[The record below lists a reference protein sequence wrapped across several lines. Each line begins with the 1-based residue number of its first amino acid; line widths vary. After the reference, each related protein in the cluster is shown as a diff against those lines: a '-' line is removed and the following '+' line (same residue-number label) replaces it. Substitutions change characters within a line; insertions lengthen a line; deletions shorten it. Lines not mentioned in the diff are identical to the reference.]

1 MWIKCFFFCLIFN
14 QVFGSN
20 NHLIVQDSTS
30 NQKFKSEFKSI
41 QLIKNEKKR
50 NKLLDEFVSNHAISG
65 DLFTNYAYNL
75 FNKDNLASL
84 WLDQCGKNVDN
95 LLKTGDLSLVQQF
108 AYGLYEQQIP
118 FSEIERLF
126 IQKIQQ
132 FPDDPNLIEL
142 LVSTYIFNGD
152 WERAWNQRRALDMRF
167 KNEQGKRLLEFAS
180 YIFQSQQWS
189 LASKIFDYL
198 IKSYPGSNQKSRW
211 QQMSIAARK
220 QVVLR
225 KENPEI
231 AEVKSLISAYQKLR
245 SDRGDNAISMSSYWQ
260 EAKLYAYQLKQLD
273 SAVLVLNKGILLAQN
288 DLDLQAQMKLELGDI
303 LTYKG
308 KKYDAL
314 IQYAQVEKQVKD
326 SPLAYEAKIKS
337 AKLYFYTGDFELAKE
352 LADILKQGTQREIAN
367 DALELSLLI
376 EDNTGIDSLEVGLKN
391 FANIRFMYDQKR
403 WEEGDSLLALLTNQ
417 NKQESLQDDILYL
430 RATRARQK
438 GENAIAKEMYWEIF
452 KKFPED
458 IYGDDAL
465 FYYLTLVDTA
475 DSDPFLL
482 FIKQY
487 PSSLHL
493 SDVRVMLNNA
503 KK

>member
-1 MWIKCFFFCLIFN
+1 
-14 QVFGSN
+14 
-20 NHLIVQDSTS
+20 
-30 NQKFKSEFKSI
+30 
-41 QLIKNEKKR
+41 
-50 NKLLDEFVSNHAISG
+50 
-65 DLFTNYAYNL
+65 
-75 FNKDNLASL
+75 
-84 WLDQCGKNVDN
+84 VDN

-152 WERAWNQRRALDMRF
+152 WEKAWNQRRALDMRF
-167 KNEQGKRLLEFAS
+167 KNEQGKRLLEFAT

-211 QQMSIAARK
+211 QQMSIAARE

-231 AEVKSLISAYQKLR
+231 AEVRNLISAYQKLR

-326 SPLAYEAKIKS
+326 SPLAYEAKIKT

-376 EDNTGIDSLEVGLKN
+376 EDNTGIDSLEVGLKK

-403 WEEGDSLLALLTNQ
+403 WEEGDSLLVLLTNQ

-465 FYYLTLVDTA
+465 FYYLTLAVPA
-475 DSDPFLL
+475 DREPFLL

-493 SDVRVMLNNA
+493 SDVRALLNDA

>member
-1 MWIKCFFFCLIFN
+1 MWIKCFFFCLILN
-14 QVFGSN
+14 QVFGLD

-41 QLIKNEKKR
+41 QLIKNKKKR
-50 NKLLDEFVSNHAISG
+50 NKLLEEFVINHVING

-75 FNKDNLASL
+75 FNEDNLASI
-84 WLDQCGKNVDN
+84 WLDECGKNVDN

-126 IQKIQQ
+126 IKKIQQ
-132 FPDDPNLIEL
+132 FPDDANLIEL

-152 WERAWNQRRALDMRF
+152 WDKAWNQRRALDMRY

-189 LASKIFDYL
+189 LASKVFDYL
-198 IKSYPGSNQKSRW
+198 IKSYPGSNQNSRW
-211 QQMSIAARK
+211 QQMSIAARE

-231 AEVKSLISAYQKLR
+231 AEVRNLIIAYQKLR

-273 SAVLVLNKGILLAQN
+273 SAVLVLNKGILLAQS

-303 LTYKG
+303 LTYEG

-326 SPLAYEAKIKS
+326 SPLAYEAKIKT

-403 WEEGDSLLALLTNQ
+403 WAEGDSLLVLLTNQ

-438 GENAIAKEMYWEIF
+438 GENAFAKEMYWEIF

-465 FYYLTLVDTA
+465 FYFLTLSDTA
-475 DSDPFLL
+475 NSEPFLL

>member
-1 MWIKCFFFCLIFN
+1 MWIKCLFFCLIFN
-14 QVFGSN
+14 QVFGLN

-50 NKLLDEFVSNHAISG
+50 DKLLDEFVSNHVISG
-65 DLFTNYAYNL
+65 DIFTTFAYNL
-75 FNKDNLASL
+75 FNEDNLASR
-84 WLDQCGKNVDN
+84 WLDECGKNVDN
-95 LLKTGDLSLVQQF
+95 LLKAGDLSLVQQF

-152 WERAWNQRRALDMRF
+152 WDKAWNQRRALDMRF

-198 IKSYPGSNQKSRW
+198 IKSYPGSNQNSRW
-211 QQMSIAARK
+211 QQMSIAARE

-231 AEVKSLISAYQKLR
+231 AEVRNLISAYQKLR
-245 SDRGDNAISMSSYWQ
+245 NERGDNSISMSAYWQ

-273 SAVLVLNKGILLAQN
+273 SAVFVLNKGILLAQN

-326 SPLAYEAKIKS
+326 SPLAYEAKIKT

-391 FANIRFMYDQKR
+391 FANIRFVYDQKR
-403 WEEGDSLLALLTNQ
+403 WEEGDSLLALLTTE

-438 GENAIAKEMYWEIF
+438 GENALAKEMYWEIF

-465 FYYLTLVDTA
+465 FYFLTLSDTA
-475 DSDPFLL
+475 NSEPFLL

-487 PSSLHL
+487 PNSLHL
-493 SDVRVMLNNA
+493 SDVRGMLNNA

>member
-1 MWIKCFFFCLIFN
+1 MWIKCFFFCLILN

-30 NQKFKSEFKSI
+30 NQKFKSEFRSI

-50 NKLLDEFVSNHAISG
+50 NKLLDEFVNNHVISG

-75 FNKDNLASL
+75 FNEDNLASL

-132 FPDDPNLIEL
+132 FPDDANLIEL

-152 WERAWNQRRALDMRF
+152 WEKAWNQRRALDMRF
-167 KNEQGKRLLEFAS
+167 KNEQGKRLLEFAT

-211 QQMSIAARK
+211 QQMSIAARE

-231 AEVKSLISAYQKLR
+231 AEVRNLISAYQKLR

-273 SAVLVLNKGILLAQN
+273 SAVLVLNKGIFLAQN

-314 IQYAQVEKQVKD
+314 IEYAQVEKQVKD
-326 SPLAYEAKIKS
+326 SPLAYEAKIKTV
-337 AKLYFYTGDFELAKE
+337 KLYFYTGDFELAKE

-376 EDNTGIDSLEVGLKN
+376 EDNTGIDSLEVGLKK

-403 WEEGDSLLALLTNQ
+403 WEEGDSLLVLLTNQ
-417 NKQESLQDDILYL
+417 NKQESFQDDILYL

-438 GENAIAKEMYWEIF
+438 GENAIAKETYWEIF

-475 DSDPFLL
+475 DSEPFLL

-487 PSSLHL
+487 PSSFHL
-493 SDVRVMLNNA
+493 SDVRALLNDA

>member
-1 MWIKCFFFCLIFN
+1 MWIKCLFFCLIFN
-14 QVFGSN
+14 QVFGLN

-50 NKLLDEFVSNHAISG
+50 DKLLDEFVSNHVISG
-65 DLFTNYAYNL
+65 DLFTTFAYNL
-75 FNKDNLASL
+75 FNEDNLASI
-84 WLDQCGKNVDN
+84 WLDECGKNVDN
-95 LLKTGDLSLVQQF
+95 LLKAGDLSLVQQF

-152 WERAWNQRRALDMRF
+152 WDKAWNQRRALDMRF

-198 IKSYPGSNQKSRW
+198 IKSYPGSNQNSRW
-211 QQMSIAARK
+211 QQMSIAARE

-231 AEVKSLISAYQKLR
+231 AEVRNLISAYQKLR
-245 SDRGDNAISMSSYWQ
+245 SDRGDNAMSMSSYWQ

-308 KKYDAL
+308 KKYDAF
-314 IQYAQVEKQVKD
+314 I
-326 SPLAYEAKIKS
+326 
-337 AKLYFYTGDFELAKE
+337 
-352 LADILKQGTQREIAN
+352 
-367 DALELSLLI
+367 
-376 EDNTGIDSLEVGLKN
+376 
-391 FANIRFMYDQKR
+391 FA
-403 WEEGDSLLALLTNQ
+403 S
-417 NKQESLQDDILYL
+417 
-430 RATRARQK
+430 
-438 GENAIAKEMYWEIF
+438 
-452 KKFPED
+452 
-458 IYGDDAL
+458 
-465 FYYLTLVDTA
+465 
-475 DSDPFLL
+475 
-482 FIKQY
+482 
-487 PSSLHL
+487 
-493 SDVRVMLNNA
+493 
-503 KK
+503 

>member
-1 MWIKCFFFCLIFN
+1 M
-14 QVFGSN
+14 
-20 NHLIVQDSTS
+20 
-30 NQKFKSEFKSI
+30 
-41 QLIKNEKKR
+41 
-50 NKLLDEFVSNHAISG
+50 
-65 DLFTNYAYNL
+65 
-75 FNKDNLASL
+75 
-84 WLDQCGKNVDN
+84 DN

-132 FPDDPNLIEL
+132 FPDDANLIEL

-152 WERAWNQRRALDMRF
+152 WEKAWNQRRALDMRF
-167 KNEQGKRLLEFAS
+167 KNEQGKRLLEFAT

-211 QQMSIAARK
+211 QQMSIAARE

-231 AEVKSLISAYQKLR
+231 AEVRNLISAYQKLR

-314 IQYAQVEKQVKD
+314 IEYAQVEKQVKD
-326 SPLAYEAKIKS
+326 SPLAYEAKIKTV
-337 AKLYFYTGDFELAKE
+337 KLYFYTGDFELAKE

-376 EDNTGIDSLEVGLKN
+376 EDNTGIDSLEVGLKK
-391 FANIRFMYDQKR
+391 IC
-403 WEEGDSLLALLTNQ
+403 
-417 NKQESLQDDILYL
+417 
-430 RATRARQK
+430 
-438 GENAIAKEMYWEIF
+438 
-452 KKFPED
+452 
-458 IYGDDAL
+458 
-465 FYYLTLVDTA
+465 
-475 DSDPFLL
+475 
-482 FIKQY
+482 QY
-487 PSSLHL
+487 PIY
-493 SDVRVMLNNA
+493 V
-503 KK
+503 

>member
-1 MWIKCFFFCLIFN
+1 MWIKCFFFCLILN
-14 QVFGSN
+14 QVFGLD

-50 NKLLDEFVSNHAISG
+50 NKLLEEFVINHVING

-75 FNKDNLASL
+75 FNEDNLASI
-84 WLDQCGKNVDN
+84 WLDECGKNVDN

-132 FPDDPNLIEL
+132 FPDDFNLIEL

-152 WERAWNQRRALDMRF
+152 WDKAWNQRRALDMRY

-189 LASKIFDYL
+189 LASKVFDYL

-211 QQMSIAARK
+211 QQMSIAARE

-231 AEVKSLISAYQKLR
+231 AEVRNLIIAYQKLR

-273 SAVLVLNKGILLAQN
+273 SAVLVLHKGILLAQS

-303 LTYKG
+303 LTYEG

-326 SPLAYEAKIKS
+326 SPLAYEAKIKT

-403 WEEGDSLLALLTNQ
+403 WAEGDSLLVLLTNQ

-438 GENAIAKEMYWEIF
+438 GENAFAKEMYWEIF

-465 FYYLTLVDTA
+465 FYFLTLSDTA
-475 DSDPFLL
+475 NSEPFLL

-493 SDVRVMLNNA
+493 SDVRVMLNNP

>member
-1 MWIKCFFFCLIFN
+1 MWIKCFIFCLIFN
-14 QVFGSN
+14 QVLGFD
-20 NHLIVQDSTS
+20 HPFIRQDSIS
-30 NQKFKSEFKSI
+30 NQKFKSI

-50 NKLLDEFVSNHAISG
+50 LKLMGEFINNQVNTG
-65 DLFTNYAYNL
+65 DLFSNYSYQL
-75 FNKDNLASL
+75 FNEDNLASI
-84 WLDQCGKNVDN
+84 WLDECGKNVDN
-95 LLKTGDLSLVQQF
+95 LLKTGDISLAQQF
-108 AYGLYEQQIP
+108 VYRLYEEQIP
-118 FSEIERLF
+118 FLEVERLF

-132 FPDDPNLIEL
+132 YPDDPNFIEL

-152 WERAWNQRRALDMRF
+152 WEKAWYQRRALDMRF
-167 KNEQGKRLLEFAS
+167 KNEQGKRVLEFAS

-189 LASKIFDYL
+189 LASQIFDYL
-198 IKSYPGSNQKSRW
+198 IKSYPSSNQRPRW
-211 QQMSIAARK
+211 QQMSIAARE

-225 KENPEI
+225 KEKPEI
-231 AEVKSLISAYQKLR
+231 AEVRSLISAYQKLR
-245 SDRGDNAISMSSYWQ
+245 NERGDNAISMSSYWQ

-273 SAVLVLNKGILLAQN
+273 SAVLVLNKGILLTQSDDN
-288 DLDLQAQMKLELGDI
+288 LQAQMKLELGDI

-326 SPLAYEAKIKS
+326 SPLAYEAKIKT

-367 DALELSLLI
+367 AALELSLLI
-376 EDNTGIDSLEVGLKN
+376 EDNTGIDSLEVGLKK
-391 FANIRFMYDQKR
+391 FANIKFMYDQKR
-403 WEEGDSLLALLTNQ
+403 WEEGDSLLVLLTTE

-438 GENAIAKEMYWEIF
+438 GDNALAKEIYWEIF

-465 FYYLTLVDTA
+465 FYYLTLA
-475 DSDPFLL
+475 DSTNSEPFLL

-493 SDVRVMLNNA
+493 SDVRAMLNNA

>member
-1 MWIKCFFFCLIFN
+1 MWIKCLFFCLIFN
-14 QVFGSN
+14 QVFGLN

-50 NKLLDEFVSNHAISG
+50 DKLLDEFVSNHVISG
-65 DLFTNYAYNL
+65 DLFTTFAYNL
-75 FNKDNLASL
+75 FNEDNLASI
-84 WLDQCGKNVDN
+84 WLDECGKNVDN
-95 LLKTGDLSLVQQF
+95 LLKAGDLSLVQQF

-152 WERAWNQRRALDMRF
+152 WDKAWNQRRALDMRF

-198 IKSYPGSNQKSRW
+198 IKSYPGSNQNSRW
-211 QQMSIAARK
+211 QQMSIAARE

-231 AEVKSLISAYQKLR
+231 AEVRNLISAYQKLR
-245 SDRGDNAISMSSYWQ
+245 NERGDNSISMSAYWQ

-273 SAVLVLNKGILLAQN
+273 SAVFVLNKGILLAQN

-326 SPLAYEAKIKS
+326 SPLAYEAKIKT

-352 LADILKQGTQREIAN
+352 FADILKQGTQREIAN

-391 FANIRFMYDQKR
+391 FANIRFVYDQKR
-403 WEEGDSLLALLTNQ
+403 WEEGDSLLVLLTTE

-438 GENAIAKEMYWEIF
+438 GENVLAKEMYWEIF

-465 FYYLTLVDTA
+465 FYFLTLSDTA
-475 DSDPFLL
+475 NSEPFLL

-487 PSSLHL
+487 PNSLHL

>member
-1 MWIKCFFFCLIFN
+1 MWIKCFFFCLILN
-14 QVFGSN
+14 QVFGLD

-50 NKLLDEFVSNHAISG
+50 NKLLEEFVINHVING

-75 FNKDNLASL
+75 FNEDNLASI
-84 WLDQCGKNVDN
+84 WLDECGKNVDN

-132 FPDDPNLIEL
+132 FPDDANLIEL

-152 WERAWNQRRALDMRF
+152 WEKAWNQRRALDMRY

-189 LASKIFDYL
+189 LASKVFDYL
-198 IKSYPGSNQKSRW
+198 IKSYPGSNQNSRW
-211 QQMSIAARK
+211 QQMSIAARE

-231 AEVKSLISAYQKLR
+231 AEVRNLIIAYQKLR
-245 SDRGDNAISMSSYWQ
+245 SDRGDNAMSMSSYWQ

-273 SAVLVLNKGILLAQN
+273 SAVLVLNKGILLAQS

-303 LTYKG
+303 LTYEG

-326 SPLAYEAKIKS
+326 SPLAYEAKIKT

-403 WEEGDSLLALLTNQ
+403 WAEGDSLLVLLTNQ

-438 GENAIAKEMYWEIF
+438 GENALAKEMYWEIF

-465 FYYLTLVDTA
+465 FYFLTLSDTA
-475 DSDPFLL
+475 NSEPFLL

>member
-1 MWIKCFFFCLIFN
+1 MWIKCLFFCLIFN
-14 QVFGSN
+14 QVFGLN

-50 NKLLDEFVSNHAISG
+50 DKLLDEFVSNHVISG
-65 DLFTNYAYNL
+65 DLFTTFAYNL
-75 FNKDNLASL
+75 FNEDNLASI
-84 WLDQCGKNVDN
+84 WLDECGKNVDN
-95 LLKTGDLSLVQQF
+95 LLKAGDLSLVQQF

-152 WERAWNQRRALDMRF
+152 WDKAWNQRRALDMRF

-198 IKSYPGSNQKSRW
+198 IKSYPGSNQNSRW
-211 QQMSIAARK
+211 QQMSIAARE

-231 AEVKSLISAYQKLR
+231 AEVRNLISAYQKLR
-245 SDRGDNAISMSSYWQ
+245 NERGDNSISMSAYWQ

-273 SAVLVLNKGILLAQN
+273 SAVFVLNKGILLAQN

-326 SPLAYEAKIKS
+326 SPLAYEAKIKT

-391 FANIRFMYDQKR
+391 FANIRFVYDQKR
-403 WEEGDSLLALLTNQ
+403 WEEGDSLLVLLTTE

-438 GENAIAKEMYWEIF
+438 GENVLAKEMFWEIF

-465 FYYLTLVDTA
+465 FYFLTLSDTA
-475 DSDPFLL
+475 NSEPFLL

-487 PSSLHL
+487 PNSLHL

>member
-1 MWIKCFFFCLIFN
+1 MWIKCFIFCLIFN
-14 QVFGSN
+14 QVLGFD
-20 NHLIVQDSTS
+20 HPFIRQDSIS
-30 NQKFKSEFKSI
+30 NQKFKSI

-50 NKLLDEFVSNHAISG
+50 LKLMGEFINNQVNTG
-65 DLFTNYAYNL
+65 DLFSNYSYQL
-75 FNKDNLASL
+75 FNEDNLASI
-84 WLDQCGKNVDN
+84 WLDECGKNVDN
-95 LLKTGDLSLVQQF
+95 LLKTGDISLAQQF
-108 AYGLYEQQIP
+108 VYRLYEEQIP
-118 FSEIERLF
+118 FLEVERLF

-132 FPDDPNLIEL
+132 YPDDPNFIEL
-142 LVSTYIFNGD
+142 LVSTYIFNGN
-152 WERAWNQRRALDMRF
+152 WEKAWYQRRALDMRF
-167 KNEQGKRLLEFAS
+167 KNEQGKRVLEFAS

-198 IKSYPGSNQKSRW
+198 IKSYPNSNQRPRW
-211 QQMSIAARK
+211 QQMSIAARE

-225 KENPEI
+225 KEKPEI
-231 AEVKSLISAYQKLR
+231 AEVRSLISAYQKLR
-245 SDRGDNAISMSSYWQ
+245 NERGDNAISMSSYWQ

-273 SAVLVLNKGILLAQN
+273 SAVLVLNKGIFLTQSDDN
-288 DLDLQAQMKLELGDI
+288 LQAQMKLELGDI
-303 LTYKG
+303 LTYKD

-326 SPLAYEAKIKS
+326 SPLAYEAKIKT

-376 EDNTGIDSLEVGLKN
+376 EDNTGIDSLEVGLKK
-391 FANIRFMYDQKR
+391 FANIKFMYDQKR
-403 WEEGDSLLALLTNQ
+403 WEEGDSLLVLLKTE

-438 GENAIAKEMYWEIF
+438 GDNALAKEIYWEIF

-465 FYYLTLVDTA
+465 FYYLTLA
-475 DSDPFLL
+475 DSANSEPFLL

-493 SDVRVMLNNA
+493 SDVRAMLNNA

>member
-1 MWIKCFFFCLIFN
+1 MWIKCLFFCLIFN
-14 QVFGSN
+14 QVFGLN

-50 NKLLDEFVSNHAISG
+50 DKLLDEFVSNHVISG
-65 DLFTNYAYNL
+65 DLFTTFAYNL
-75 FNKDNLASL
+75 FNEDNLASI
-84 WLDQCGKNVDN
+84 WLDECGKNVDN
-95 LLKTGDLSLVQQF
+95 LLKAGDLSLVQQF

-152 WERAWNQRRALDMRF
+152 WDKAWNQRRALDMRF

-198 IKSYPGSNQKSRW
+198 IKSYPGSNQNSRW
-211 QQMSIAARK
+211 QQMSIAARE

-231 AEVKSLISAYQKLR
+231 AEVRNLISAYQKLR
-245 SDRGDNAISMSSYWQ
+245 NERGDNSISMSAYWQ

-273 SAVLVLNKGILLAQN
+273 SAVFVLNKGILLAQN

-326 SPLAYEAKIKS
+326 SPLAYEAKIKT

-391 FANIRFMYDQKR
+391 FANIRFVYDQKR
-403 WEEGDSLLALLTNQ
+403 WEEGDSLLVLLTTE

-438 GENAIAKEMYWEIF
+438 GENVLAKEMYWEIF

-465 FYYLTLVDTA
+465 FYFLTLSDTA
-475 DSDPFLL
+475 NSEPFLL

-487 PSSLHL
+487 PNSLHL

>member
-1 MWIKCFFFCLIFN
+1 MWIKCFFFCLILN
-14 QVFGSN
+14 QVFGLD

-50 NKLLDEFVSNHAISG
+50 FKLMSEFMNEHVISG
-65 DLFTNYAYNL
+65 DLFTNNAYNL
-75 FNKDNLASL
+75 FIEDNLASI
-84 WLDQCGKNVDN
+84 WLDECGKNVDN
-95 LLKTGDLSLVQQF
+95 LLKSGDLSLAQQF
-108 AYGLYEQQIP
+108 VYRLYEEQIP

-132 FPDDPNLIEL
+132 LPDDLNLIEL
-142 LVSTYIFNGD
+142 LVSGYIFDGN
-152 WERAWNQRRALDMRF
+152 WEKAWNQRRALDMRF
-167 KNEQGKRLLEFAS
+167 KNEQGKRLLEFAT

-189 LASKIFDYL
+189 LASNILDYL
-198 IKSYPGSNQKSRW
+198 IKTYPSSNQKSRW
-211 QQMSIAARK
+211 QQMSIAARE
-220 QVVLR
+220 QVVLG
-225 KENPEI
+225 KEKPEVG
-231 AEVKSLISAYQKLR
+231 EVINLINAYQKLR
-245 SDRGDNAISMSSYWQ
+245 SERGDNAISMTSYWQ

-273 SAVLVLNKGILLAQN
+273 SAVLVLNKGILLTQN
-288 DLDLQAQMKLELGDI
+288 DVDLQAQMKLELGDI

-326 SPLAYEAKIKS
+326 SPLAYEAKIKT

-376 EDNTGIDSLEVGLKN
+376 EDNTGIDSLEVGLKKY
-391 FANIRFMYDQKR
+391 ANIRFMYDQKR
-403 WEEGDSLLALLTNQ
+403 WAEGDSLLVLVMGQ

-430 RATRARQK
+430 GATRARQK
-438 GENAIAKEMYWEIF
+438 GENALAKEMYWEIF
-452 KKFPED
+452 KKFPDD

-465 FYYLTLVDTA
+465 FYFLTLSDTVN
-475 DSDPFLL
+475 SELFFL

-493 SDVRVMLNNA
+493 SDVRAILNNA

>member
-1 MWIKCFFFCLIFN
+1 MWIKCLFFCLIFN
-14 QVFGSN
+14 QVFGLN

-50 NKLLDEFVSNHAISG
+50 DKLLDEFVSNHVISG
-65 DLFTNYAYNL
+65 DLFTTFAYNL
-75 FNKDNLASL
+75 FNEDNLASI
-84 WLDQCGKNVDN
+84 WLDECGKNVDN
-95 LLKTGDLSLVQQF
+95 LLKAGDLSLVQQF

-152 WERAWNQRRALDMRF
+152 WDKAWNQRRALDMRF

-198 IKSYPGSNQKSRW
+198 IKSYPGSNQNSRW
-211 QQMSIAARK
+211 QQMSIAARE

-231 AEVKSLISAYQKLR
+231 AEVRNLISAYQKLR
-245 SDRGDNAISMSSYWQ
+245 NERGDNSISMSSYWQ

-273 SAVLVLNKGILLAQN
+273 SAVFVLNKGILLAQN

-326 SPLAYEAKIKS
+326 SPLAYEAKIKT

-391 FANIRFMYDQKR
+391 FANIRFVYDQKR
-403 WEEGDSLLALLTNQ
+403 WEEGDSLLALLTTE

-438 GENAIAKEMYWEIF
+438 GENVLAKEMFWEIF

-465 FYYLTLVDTA
+465 FYFLTLSDTA
-475 DSDPFLL
+475 NSEPFLL

-487 PSSLHL
+487 PNSLHL

>member
-1 MWIKCFFFCLIFN
+1 MWIKCLFFCLIFN
-14 QVFGSN
+14 QVFGLN

-50 NKLLDEFVSNHAISG
+50 DKLLDEFVSNHVISG
-65 DLFTNYAYNL
+65 DLFTTFAYNL
-75 FNKDNLASL
+75 FNEDNLASI
-84 WLDQCGKNVDN
+84 WLDECGKNVDN
-95 LLKTGDLSLVQQF
+95 LLKAGDLSLVQQF

-152 WERAWNQRRALDMRF
+152 WDKAWNQRRALDMRF

-198 IKSYPGSNQKSRW
+198 IKSYPGSNQNSRW
-211 QQMSIAARK
+211 QQMSIAARE

-231 AEVKSLISAYQKLR
+231 AEVRNLISAYQKLR
-245 SDRGDNAISMSSYWQ
+245 NERGDNSISMSAYWQ

-273 SAVLVLNKGILLAQN
+273 SAVFVLNKGILLAQN

-326 SPLAYEAKIKS
+326 SPLAYEAKIKT

-391 FANIRFMYDQKR
+391 FANIRFVYDQKR
-403 WEEGDSLLALLTNQ
+403 WEEGDSLLVLLTTE

-438 GENAIAKEMYWEIF
+438 GENVLAKEMFWEIF

-465 FYYLTLVDTA
+465 FYFLTLSDTA
-475 DSDPFLL
+475 NSEPFLL

-487 PSSLHL
+487 PNSLHL
-493 SDVRVMLNNA
+493 SDVRGMLNNA

>member
-1 MWIKCFFFCLIFN
+1 MWIKCFIFCLIFN
-14 QVFGSN
+14 QVLGFDHPFIS
-20 NHLIVQDSTS
+20 QDSTS

-50 NKLLDEFVSNHAISG
+50 LKLLGEFINNHVNNG
-65 DLFTNYAYNL
+65 DLFSNYSYNL
-75 FNKDNLASL
+75 FNEDNLASI
-84 WLDQCGKNVDN
+84 WLDECGKNVDN
-95 LLKTGDLSLVQQF
+95 LLKIGDISLAQQF
-108 AYGLYEQQIP
+108 VYRLYEEQIP
-118 FSEIERLF
+118 FLEVERLF

-132 FPDDPNLIEL
+132 YPDDSNLIEL
-142 LVSTYIFNGD
+142 LVNTYIFNGD
-152 WERAWNQRRALDMRF
+152 WEKAWYQRRALDMRF
-167 KNEQGKRLLEFAS
+167 KNEQGKRVLEFAS

-189 LASKIFDYL
+189 LASQIFDYL
-198 IKSYPGSNQKSRW
+198 IKSYPNANQKPRW
-211 QQMSIAARK
+211 QQMSIAARE

-225 KENPEI
+225 KEKPEI
-231 AEVKSLISAYQKLR
+231 AEVRSLISAYQKLR
-245 SDRGDNAISMSSYWQ
+245 NERGDNAISMNSYWQ

-273 SAVLVLNKGILLAQN
+273 SAVLVLNKGILLTQSDEN
-288 DLDLQAQMKLELGDI
+288 LQAQMKLELGDI

-326 SPLAYEAKIKS
+326 SPLAYEAKIKT

-352 LADILKQGTQREIAN
+352 LADILKQGTQREIAT

-376 EDNTGIDSLEVGLKN
+376 EDNTGIDSLEVGLKK

-403 WEEGDSLLALLTNQ
+403 WEEGDSLLVLLTTE

-438 GENAIAKEMYWEIF
+438 GDNALAKEIYWEIF

-465 FYYLTLVDTA
+465 FYYLTLA
-475 DSDPFLL
+475 DSANTEPFLL
-482 FIKQY
+482 FIKKYQ
-487 PSSLHL
+487 SSLHL
-493 SDVRVMLNNA
+493 SDVRTMLNNA

>member
-1 MWIKCFFFCLIFN
+1 MWIKCLFFCLIFN
-14 QVFGSN
+14 QVFGLN

-50 NKLLDEFVSNHAISG
+50 DKLLDEFVSNHVISG
-65 DLFTNYAYNL
+65 DLFTTFAYNL
-75 FNKDNLASL
+75 FNEDNLASI
-84 WLDQCGKNVDN
+84 WLDECGKNVDN
-95 LLKTGDLSLVQQF
+95 LLKAGDLSLVQQF

-152 WERAWNQRRALDMRF
+152 WDKAWNQRRALDMRF

-198 IKSYPGSNQKSRW
+198 IKSYPGSNQNSRW
-211 QQMSIAARK
+211 QQMSIAARE

-231 AEVKSLISAYQKLR
+231 AEVRNLISAYQKLR
-245 SDRGDNAISMSSYWQ
+245 NERGDNSISMSSYWQ

-273 SAVLVLNKGILLAQN
+273 SAVFVLNKGILLAQN

-326 SPLAYEAKIKS
+326 SPLAYEAKIKT

-391 FANIRFMYDQKR
+391 FANIRFVYDQKR
-403 WEEGDSLLALLTNQ
+403 WEEGDSLLALLTTE

-438 GENAIAKEMYWEIF
+438 GENVLAKEMYWEIF

-465 FYYLTLVDTA
+465 FYFLTLSDTA
-475 DSDPFLL
+475 NSEPFLL

-487 PSSLHL
+487 PNSLHL

>member
-1 MWIKCFFFCLIFN
+1 MWIKCFIFCLIFN
-14 QVFGSN
+14 QVLGFD
-20 NHLIVQDSTS
+20 HPFIRQDSIS
-30 NQKFKSEFKSI
+30 NQKFKSI

-50 NKLLDEFVSNHAISG
+50 LKLMGEFINNQVNTG
-65 DLFTNYAYNL
+65 DLFSNYSYQL
-75 FNKDNLASL
+75 FNEDNLASI
-84 WLDQCGKNVDN
+84 WLDECGKNVDN
-95 LLKTGDLSLVQQF
+95 LLKTGDISLAQQF
-108 AYGLYEQQIP
+108 VYRLYEEQIP
-118 FSEIERLF
+118 FLEVERLF

-132 FPDDPNLIEL
+132 YPDDPNFIEL
-142 LVSTYIFNGD
+142 LVSTYIFNGN
-152 WERAWNQRRALDMRF
+152 WEKAWYQRRALDMRF
-167 KNEQGKRLLEFAS
+167 KNEQGKRVLEFAS

-189 LASKIFDYL
+189 LASQIFDYL
-198 IKSYPGSNQKSRW
+198 IKSYPSSNQRPRW
-211 QQMSIAARK
+211 QQMSIAARE

-225 KENPEI
+225 KEKPEI
-231 AEVKSLISAYQKLR
+231 AEVRSLISAYQKLR
-245 SDRGDNAISMSSYWQ
+245 NERGDNAISMSSYWQ

-273 SAVLVLNKGILLAQN
+273 SAVLVLNKGILLTQSDDN
-288 DLDLQAQMKLELGDI
+288 LQAQMKLELGDI

-326 SPLAYEAKIKS
+326 SPLAYEAKIKT

-376 EDNTGIDSLEVGLKN
+376 EDNTGIDSLEVGLKK
-391 FANIRFMYDQKR
+391 FANIKFMYDQKR
-403 WEEGDSLLALLTNQ
+403 WEEGDSLLVLLTTE

-438 GENAIAKEMYWEIF
+438 GDNALAKEIYWEIF

-465 FYYLTLVDTA
+465 YYYLTLA
-475 DSDPFLL
+475 DSTNSEPFLL

-493 SDVRVMLNNA
+493 SDVRAMLNNA

>member
-1 MWIKCFFFCLIFN
+1 MWIKCFFFCLILN
-14 QVFGSN
+14 QVFGLD

-50 NKLLDEFVSNHAISG
+50 NKLLEEFVINHVING

-75 FNKDNLASL
+75 FNEDNLASI
-84 WLDQCGKNVDN
+84 WLDECGKNVDN

-132 FPDDPNLIEL
+132 FPDDANLIEL

-152 WERAWNQRRALDMRF
+152 WDKAWNQRRALDMRY

-189 LASKIFDYL
+189 LASKVFDYL

-211 QQMSIAARK
+211 QQMSIAARE

-231 AEVKSLISAYQKLR
+231 AEVRNLIIAYQKLR

-273 SAVLVLNKGILLAQN
+273 SAVLVLNKGILLAQS

-303 LTYKG
+303 LTYEG

-326 SPLAYEAKIKS
+326 SPLAYEAKIKT

-391 FANIRFMYDQKR
+391 FANIRFVYDQKR
-403 WEEGDSLLALLTNQ
+403 WAEGDSLLVLLTNQ

-438 GENAIAKEMYWEIF
+438 GENALAKEMYWEIF

-465 FYYLTLVDTA
+465 FYFLTLSDTA
-475 DSDPFLL
+475 NSEPFLL

>member
-1 MWIKCFFFCLIFN
+1 MWIKCLFFCLIFN
-14 QVFGSN
+14 QVFGLN

-50 NKLLDEFVSNHAISG
+50 DKLLDEFVSNHVISG
-65 DLFTNYAYNL
+65 DLFTTFAYNL
-75 FNKDNLASL
+75 FNEDNLASI
-84 WLDQCGKNVDN
+84 WLDECGKNVDN
-95 LLKTGDLSLVQQF
+95 LLKAGDLSLVQQF

-152 WERAWNQRRALDMRF
+152 WDKAWNQRRALDMRF

-198 IKSYPGSNQKSRW
+198 IKSYPGSNQNSRW
-211 QQMSIAARK
+211 QQMSIAARE

-231 AEVKSLISAYQKLR
+231 AEVRNLISAYQKLR
-245 SDRGDNAISMSSYWQ
+245 NERGDNSISMSAYWQ

-273 SAVLVLNKGILLAQN
+273 SAVFVLNKGILLAQN

-326 SPLAYEAKIKS
+326 SPLAYEAKIKT

-391 FANIRFMYDQKR
+391 FANIRFVYDQKR
-403 WEEGDSLLALLTNQ
+403 WEEGDSLLALLTTE

-438 GENAIAKEMYWEIF
+438 GENVLAKEMYWEIF

-465 FYYLTLVDTA
+465 FYFLTLSDTA
-475 DSDPFLL
+475 NSEPFLL

-487 PSSLHL
+487 PNSLHL
-493 SDVRVMLNNA
+493 SDVGGMLNNA

>member
-1 MWIKCFFFCLIFN
+1 MWIKCFFFCLILN
-14 QVFGSN
+14 QVFGLD

-50 NKLLDEFVSNHAISG
+50 DKLLEEFVINHVING

-75 FNKDNLASL
+75 FNEDNLASI
-84 WLDQCGKNVDN
+84 WLDECGKNVDN

-132 FPDDPNLIEL
+132 FPDDANLIEL

-152 WERAWNQRRALDMRF
+152 WDKAWNQRRALDMRY

-189 LASKIFDYL
+189 LASKVFDYL
-198 IKSYPGSNQKSRW
+198 IKSYPGSNQNSRW
-211 QQMSIAARK
+211 QQMSIAARE

-231 AEVKSLISAYQKLR
+231 AEVRNLIIAYQKLR

-273 SAVLVLNKGILLAQN
+273 SAVLVLNKGILLAQS

-303 LTYKG
+303 LTYEG

-326 SPLAYEAKIKS
+326 SPLAYEAKIKT

-403 WEEGDSLLALLTNQ
+403 WAEGDSLLVLLTNQ

-438 GENAIAKEMYWEIF
+438 GENAFAKEMYWEIF

-465 FYYLTLVDTA
+465 FYFLTLSDTA
-475 DSDPFLL
+475 NSEPFLL

-493 SDVRVMLNNA
+493 SDVRVMLNNP

>member
-1 MWIKCFFFCLIFN
+1 MWIKCFFFCLILN

-30 NQKFKSEFKSI
+30 NQKFKSEFKFI

-50 NKLLDEFVSNHAISG
+50 NKLLDEFVSNHVISG
-65 DLFTNYAYNL
+65 DLFTYYGYNL
-75 FNKDNLASL
+75 FNEDNLASL
-84 WLDQCGKNVDN
+84 WLDQCGNNVDN

-108 AYGLYEQQIP
+108 VYGLYEQQIP

-132 FPDDPNLIEL
+132 FPDDANLIEL

-152 WERAWNQRRALDMRF
+152 WEKAWNQRRALDMRF

-198 IKSYPGSNQKSRW
+198 IKSYPASNQKSRW
-211 QQMSIAARK
+211 QQMSIAARE

-231 AEVKSLISAYQKLR
+231 AEVRNLISAYQKLR

-314 IQYAQVEKQVKD
+314 IEYAQVEKQVKD
-326 SPLAYEAKIKS
+326 SPLAYEAKIKTV
-337 AKLYFYTGDFELAKE
+337 KLYFYTGDFELAKE

-376 EDNTGIDSLEVGLKN
+376 EDNTGIDSLEVGLKK

-403 WEEGDSLLALLTNQ
+403 WEEGDSLLVLLANQ

-465 FYYLTLVDTA
+465 FYYLTLAGTA
-475 DSDPFLL
+475 DSEPFLL

-487 PSSLHL
+487 PSSFHL
-493 SDVRVMLNNA
+493 SDVRALLNDA

>member
-1 MWIKCFFFCLIFN
+1 MWIKCFFFCLILN
-14 QVFGSN
+14 QVFGLD

-50 NKLLDEFVSNHAISG
+50 NKLLEEFVINHVING

-75 FNKDNLASL
+75 FNEDNLASI
-84 WLDQCGKNVDN
+84 WLDECGKNVDN

-126 IQKIQQ
+126 IKKIQQ
-132 FPDDPNLIEL
+132 FPDDANLIEL

-152 WERAWNQRRALDMRF
+152 WDKAWNQRRALDMRY

-189 LASKIFDYL
+189 LASKVFDYL
-198 IKSYPGSNQKSRW
+198 IKSYPGSNQNSRW
-211 QQMSIAARK
+211 QQMSIAARE

-231 AEVKSLISAYQKLR
+231 AEVRNLIIAYQKLR
-245 SDRGDNAISMSSYWQ
+245 SDRGDNSISMSSYWQ

-273 SAVLVLNKGILLAQN
+273 SAVLVLNKGILLAQS

-303 LTYKG
+303 LTYEG

-326 SPLAYEAKIKS
+326 SPLAYEAKIKTV
-337 AKLYFYTGDFELAKE
+337 KLYFYTGDFELAKE

-376 EDNTGIDSLEVGLKN
+376 EDNTGIDSLEVGLKK

-403 WEEGDSLLALLTNQ
+403 WEEGDSLLVLLTNQ

-465 FYYLTLVDTA
+465 FYYLTLADPA
-475 DSDPFLL
+475 DSEPFLL

-487 PSSLHL
+487 PSSFHL
-493 SDVRVMLNNA
+493 SDVRALLNDA

>member
-1 MWIKCFFFCLIFN
+1 MWIKCFFFCLILN
-14 QVFGSN
+14 QVFGLD
-20 NHLIVQDSTS
+20 NHLVVQDSTS

-50 NKLLDEFVSNHAISG
+50 NKLLDEFVRNHIISG

-75 FNKDNLASL
+75 FNEDNLASI
-84 WLDQCGKNVDN
+84 WLDECGKNVDN

-142 LVSTYIFNGD
+142 LVSTYMFNGD
-152 WERAWNQRRALDMRF
+152 WDKAWNQRRALDMRF
-167 KNEQGKRLLEFAS
+167 KNEQGKRVIEFAS

-189 LASKIFDYL
+189 LASQIFDYL
-198 IKSYPGSNQKSRW
+198 IKSYPNSNLRPRW
-211 QQMSIAARK
+211 QQMSIAARE

-225 KENPEI
+225 KENPDI
-231 AEVKSLISAYQKLR
+231 SEVKNLISAYQKLR

-273 SAVLVLNKGILLAQN
+273 SAVLVLNKGILLTQS
-288 DLDLQAQMKLELGDI
+288 DLELQAQMKLELGDI
-303 LTYKG
+303 LTYEG

-326 SPLAYEAKIKS
+326 SPLAYEAKIKT

-376 EDNTGIDSLEVGLKN
+376 DDNTGIDSLEVGLKN

-403 WEEGDSLLALLTNQ
+403 WEEGDSLLVLLTNQ

-438 GENAIAKEMYWEIF
+438 GDNALAKEIYWEIF

-465 FYYLTLVDTA
+465 FYYLTLA
-475 DSDPFLL
+475 DPSNSEPFLL

-493 SDVRVMLNNA
+493 SDVRALLNNA

>member
-1 MWIKCFFFCLIFN
+1 MWIKCLFFCLIFN
-14 QVFGSN
+14 QVFGLN

-50 NKLLDEFVSNHAISG
+50 DKLLDEFVSNHVISG
-65 DLFTNYAYNL
+65 DLFTTFAYNL
-75 FNKDNLASL
+75 FNEDNLASI
-84 WLDQCGKNVDN
+84 WLDECGKNVDN
-95 LLKTGDLSLVQQF
+95 LLKAGDLSLVQQF

-152 WERAWNQRRALDMRF
+152 WDKAWNQRRALDMRF

-198 IKSYPGSNQKSRW
+198 IKGYPGSNQNSRW
-211 QQMSIAARK
+211 QQMSIAARE

-231 AEVKSLISAYQKLR
+231 AEVRNLISAYQKLR
-245 SDRGDNAISMSSYWQ
+245 NERGDNSISMSAYWQ

-273 SAVLVLNKGILLAQN
+273 SAVFVLNKGILLAQN

-326 SPLAYEAKIKS
+326 SPLAYEAKIKT

-391 FANIRFMYDQKR
+391 FANIRFVYDQKR
-403 WEEGDSLLALLTNQ
+403 WEEGDSLLALLTTE

-438 GENAIAKEMYWEIF
+438 GENVLAKEMYWEIF

-465 FYYLTLVDTA
+465 FYFLTLSDTA
-475 DSDPFLL
+475 NSEPFLL

-487 PSSLHL
+487 PNSLHL

>member
-1 MWIKCFFFCLIFN
+1 MWIKCFIFCLIFN
-14 QVFGSN
+14 QVLGFD
-20 NHLIVQDSTS
+20 HPFIRQDSIS
-30 NQKFKSEFKSI
+30 NQKFKSI

-50 NKLLDEFVSNHAISG
+50 LKLMGEFINNQVNTG
-65 DLFTNYAYNL
+65 DLFSNYSYQL
-75 FNKDNLASL
+75 FNEDNLASI
-84 WLDQCGKNVDN
+84 WLDECGKNVDN
-95 LLKTGDLSLVQQF
+95 LLKTGDISLAQQF
-108 AYGLYEQQIP
+108 VYRLFEEQIP
-118 FSEIERLF
+118 FLEVERLF

-132 FPDDPNLIEL
+132 YPDDPNFIEL
-142 LVSTYIFNGD
+142 LVSTYIFNGN
-152 WERAWNQRRALDMRF
+152 WEKAWYQRRALDMRF
-167 KNEQGKRLLEFAS
+167 KNEQGKRVLEFAS

-189 LASKIFDYL
+189 LASRIFDYL
-198 IKSYPGSNQKSRW
+198 IKSYPSSNQRPRW
-211 QQMSIAARK
+211 QQMSIAARE

-225 KENPEI
+225 KEKPEI
-231 AEVKSLISAYQKLR
+231 AEVRSLISAYQKLR
-245 SDRGDNAISMSSYWQ
+245 NERGDNAISMSSYWQ

-273 SAVLVLNKGILLAQN
+273 SAVLVLNKGILLTQSDDN
-288 DLDLQAQMKLELGDI
+288 LQAQMKLELGDI

-326 SPLAYEAKIKS
+326 SPLAYEAKIKT

-376 EDNTGIDSLEVGLKN
+376 EDNTGIDSLEVGLKK
-391 FANIRFMYDQKR
+391 FANIKFMYDQKR
-403 WEEGDSLLALLTNQ
+403 WEEGDSLLVLLTTE

-438 GENAIAKEMYWEIF
+438 GDNALAKEIYWEIF

-465 FYYLTLVDTA
+465 FYYLTLA
-475 DSDPFLL
+475 DSANSEPFLL

-493 SDVRVMLNNA
+493 SDVRAMLNNA

>member
-1 MWIKCFFFCLIFN
+1 MWIKCFFLCLIFN
-14 QVFGSN
+14 QVFGFDDRF
-20 NHLIVQDSTS
+20 IVQDSTF

-50 NKLLDEFVSNHAISG
+50 LKLMGEFINNQVNTG
-65 DLFTNYAYNL
+65 DLFSNYSYKL
-75 FNKDNLASL
+75 FNEDNLASI
-84 WLDQCGKNVDN
+84 WLDECGKNVDN
-95 LLKTGDLSLVQQF
+95 LLKTGDLSLAQQF
-108 AYGLYEQQIP
+108 AYRLYEEQIP
-118 FSEIERLF
+118 FLEVERLF

-132 FPDDPNLIEL
+132 FPDNPDLIEL
-142 LVSTYIFNGD
+142 LVSTYMFNGD
-152 WERAWNQRRALDMRF
+152 WEKAWYQRRALDMRF
-167 KNEQGKRLLEFAS
+167 KNEQGKRVIEFAS

-189 LASKIFDYL
+189 LASQIFDYL
-198 IKSYPGSNQKSRW
+198 IKNYPNSNQRPRW
-211 QQMSIAARK
+211 QQMSIAAK
-220 QVVLR
+220 EQVVLK
-225 KENPEI
+225 KEKPQI
-231 AEVKSLISAYQKLR
+231 SEVRSLISAYQKLR

-273 SAVLVLNKGILLAQN
+273 SAVLVLNKGILLTQSDDN
-288 DLDLQAQMKLELGDI
+288 LQAQMKLELGDI

-326 SPLAYEAKIKS
+326 SPLAYEAKIKT
-337 AKLYFYTGDFELAKE
+337 ANLYFYTGDFELAKE

-376 EDNTGIDSLEVGLKN
+376 DDNTGIDSLEVGLKN

-403 WEEGDSLLALLTNQ
+403 WEEGDSLLVLLTNQ

-438 GENAIAKEMYWEIF
+438 GDHVLAKEIYWEIF

-465 FYYLTLVDTA
+465 FYYLTLA
-475 DSDPFLL
+475 DSTNSEPFLL

-493 SDVRVMLNNA
+493 SDVRALLNNA

>member
-1 MWIKCFFFCLIFN
+1 MWIKCFIFCLIFN
-14 QVFGSN
+14 QVLGFD
-20 NHLIVQDSTS
+20 HPFIRQDSIS
-30 NQKFKSEFKSI
+30 NQKCKSI

-50 NKLLDEFVSNHAISG
+50 LKIMVEFINNQVNTG
-65 DLFTNYAYNL
+65 DLFSNYSYQL
-75 FNKDNLASL
+75 FNEDNLASI
-84 WLDQCGKNVDN
+84 WLDECGKNVDN
-95 LLKTGDLSLVQQF
+95 LLKTGDISLAQQF
-108 AYGLYEQQIP
+108 VYRLYEEQIP
-118 FSEIERLF
+118 FLEVERLF

-132 FPDDPNLIEL
+132 YPDDPNFIEL
-142 LVSTYIFNGD
+142 LVSTYIFNGN
-152 WERAWNQRRALDMRF
+152 WEKAWYQRRALDMRF
-167 KNEQGKRLLEFAS
+167 KNEQGKRVLEFAS
-180 YIFQSQQWS
+180 YIFQSQQWF
-189 LASKIFDYL
+189 LASQIFDYL
-198 IKSYPGSNQKSRW
+198 IKSYPSSNQRPRW
-211 QQMSIAARK
+211 QQMSIAARE

-225 KENPEI
+225 KEKPEI
-231 AEVKSLISAYQKLR
+231 AEVRSLISAYQKLR
-245 SDRGDNAISMSSYWQ
+245 NERGDNAISMSSYWQ

-273 SAVLVLNKGILLAQN
+273 SAVLVLNKGILLTQSDDN
-288 DLDLQAQMKLELGDI
+288 LQAQMKLELGDI

-326 SPLAYEAKIKS
+326 SPLAYEAKIKT

-376 EDNTGIDSLEVGLKN
+376 EDNTGIDSLEVGLKK
-391 FANIRFMYDQKR
+391 FANIKFMYDQKR
-403 WEEGDSLLALLTNQ
+403 WEEGDSLLVLLTTE

-438 GENAIAKEMYWEIF
+438 GDNALAKEIYWEIF

-465 FYYLTLVDTA
+465 FYYLTLA
-475 DSDPFLL
+475 DSANSEPFLL

-493 SDVRVMLNNA
+493 SDVRAMLNNA

>member
-1 MWIKCFFFCLIFN
+1 MWIKCFFFCLILN
-14 QVFGSN
+14 QVFGLD

-50 NKLLDEFVSNHAISG
+50 FKLMSEFMNEHVISG
-65 DLFTNYAYNL
+65 DLFTNNAYNL
-75 FNKDNLASL
+75 FIEDNLASI
-84 WLDQCGKNVDN
+84 WLDECGKNVDN
-95 LLKTGDLSLVQQF
+95 LLKSGDLSLVQQF
-108 AYGLYEQQIP
+108 VYRLYEEQIP

-132 FPDDPNLIEL
+132 SPDDLNLIEL
-142 LVSTYIFNGD
+142 LVSGYIFDGN
-152 WERAWNQRRALDMRF
+152 WEKAWNQRRALDMRF
-167 KNEQGKRLLEFAS
+167 KNEQGKRLLEFAT

-189 LASKIFDYL
+189 LASNILDYL
-198 IKSYPGSNQKSRW
+198 IKTYPSSNQKSRW
-211 QQMSIAARK
+211 QQMSIAARE
-220 QVVLR
+220 QVVLG
-225 KENPEI
+225 KEKPEVG
-231 AEVKSLISAYQKLR
+231 EVINLINAYQKLR
-245 SDRGDNAISMSSYWQ
+245 SERGDNAISMTSYWQ

-273 SAVLVLNKGILLAQN
+273 SAVLVLNKGILLTQN
-288 DLDLQAQMKLELGDI
+288 DVDLQAQMKLELGDI

-314 IQYAQVEKQVKD
+314 IQYAQVEKQVRD
-326 SPLAYEAKIKS
+326 SPLAYEAKIKT

-376 EDNTGIDSLEVGLKN
+376 EDNTGIDSLEVGLKKY
-391 FANIRFMYDQKR
+391 ANIRFMYDQKR
-403 WEEGDSLLALLTNQ
+403 WAEGDSLLVLVMGQ

-430 RATRARQK
+430 GATRARQK
-438 GENAIAKEMYWEIF
+438 GENALAKEMYWEIF

-465 FYYLTLVDTA
+465 FYFLTLSDTVN
-475 DSDPFLL
+475 SELFFL

-493 SDVRVMLNNA
+493 SDVRAILNNA

>member
-1 MWIKCFFFCLIFN
+1 MWIKCLFFCLIFN
-14 QVFGSN
+14 QVFGLN

-50 NKLLDEFVSNHAISG
+50 DKLLDEFVSNHVISG
-65 DLFTNYAYNL
+65 DLFTTFAYNL
-75 FNKDNLASL
+75 FNEDNLASI
-84 WLDQCGKNVDN
+84 WLDECGKNVDN
-95 LLKTGDLSLVQQF
+95 LLKAGDLSLVQQF

-152 WERAWNQRRALDMRF
+152 WDKAWNQRRALDMRF

-198 IKSYPGSNQKSRW
+198 IKSYPGSNQNSRW
-211 QQMSIAARK
+211 QQMSIAARE

-231 AEVKSLISAYQKLR
+231 AEVRNLISAYQKLR
-245 SDRGDNAISMSSYWQ
+245 NERGDNSISMSAYWQ

-273 SAVLVLNKGILLAQN
+273 SAVFVLNKGILLAQN

-326 SPLAYEAKIKS
+326 SPLAYEAKIKT

-391 FANIRFMYDQKR
+391 FANIRFVYDQKR
-403 WEEGDSLLALLTNQ
+403 WEEGDSLLALLTTE

-430 RATRARQK
+430 R
-438 GENAIAKEMYWEIF
+438 
-452 KKFPED
+452 
-458 IYGDDAL
+458 
-465 FYYLTLVDTA
+465 
-475 DSDPFLL
+475 
-482 FIKQY
+482 
-487 PSSLHL
+487 
-493 SDVRVMLNNA
+493 NN
-503 KK
+503 

>member
-1 MWIKCFFFCLIFN
+1 MWIKCLFFCLIFN
-14 QVFGSN
+14 QVFGLN

-50 NKLLDEFVSNHAISG
+50 DKLLDEFVSNHVISG
-65 DLFTNYAYNL
+65 DLFTTFAYNL
-75 FNKDNLASL
+75 FNEDNLASI
-84 WLDQCGKNVDN
+84 WLDECGKNVDN
-95 LLKTGDLSLVQQF
+95 LLKAGDLSLVQQF

-152 WERAWNQRRALDMRF
+152 WDKAWNQRRALDMRF

-198 IKSYPGSNQKSRW
+198 IKSYPGSNQNSRW
-211 QQMSIAARK
+211 QQMSIAARE

-231 AEVKSLISAYQKLR
+231 AEVRNLISAYQKLR
-245 SDRGDNAISMSSYWQ
+245 NERGDNSISMSAYWQ

-273 SAVLVLNKGILLAQN
+273 SAVFVLNKGILLAQN

-326 SPLAYEAKIKS
+326 SPLAYEAKIKT

-391 FANIRFMYDQKR
+391 FANIRFVYDQKR
-403 WEEGDSLLALLTNQ
+403 WEEGDSFLALLTTE

-438 GENAIAKEMYWEIF
+438 GENVLAKEMYWEIF

-465 FYYLTLVDTA
+465 FYFLTLSDTA
-475 DSDPFLL
+475 NSEPFLL

-487 PSSLHL
+487 PNSLHL